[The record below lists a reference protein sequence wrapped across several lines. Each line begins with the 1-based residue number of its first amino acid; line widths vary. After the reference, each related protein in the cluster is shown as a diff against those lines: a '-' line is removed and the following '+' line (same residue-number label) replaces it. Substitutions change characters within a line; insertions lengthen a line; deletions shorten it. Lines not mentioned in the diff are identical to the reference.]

1 MKQMPVE
8 GRKFTRVDTT
18 WRDMMSIAATDPRAL
33 VATDQPNMLQKLQDS
48 NALLEDIQ
56 KGLND
61 YLEKKRLFFPRY
73 FLSYS

>member
-8 GRKFTRVDTT
+8 GRKFTRVDAT
-18 WRDMMSIAATDPRAL
+18 WREMMAAAVADPRAL
-33 VATDQPNMLQKLQDS
+33 VATAQPNMLARLQES

-61 YLEKKRLFFPRY
+61 YLEKKRLFFPR
-73 FLSYS
+73 